1 MPLILRA
8 GAGALLVAALALWP
22 YAFYQ
27 LLRWLIC
34 PTAGFLSFRFRKAR
48 RPGRSWTWG
57 VIAVLFNP
65 LIPVSLDRCGF
76 RAKWARHSEACGP
89 PIPIEV
95 GHGDSED
102 DVGQGFRGRGPVIP
116 TCGPPLGHERRRRWI
131 T

>member
-65 LIPVSLDRCGF
+65 LIPVSLDRIAWNAADIAVASLLVTIG
-76 RAKWARHSEACGP
+76 GLD
-89 PIPIEV
+89 
-95 GHGDSED
+95 DSRTGRD
-102 DVGQGFRGRGPVIP
+102 ATRGRDG
-116 TCGPPLGHERRRRWI
+116 E
-131 T
+131 